1 MQPILPTANGTASVH
16 VILGLAA
23 QPYLN
28 QHRTDALE
36 SQLPGRLYSIL
47 GDFNTKT
54 ARGNDSASYPGIRR
68 MAGQRL
74 TGAAAQTEA
83 MRALAHSRAGI
94 ESSLA
99 PFEPR
104 STFEVWFST
113 FRGIEELIN
122 LPGEL
127 RGEPLLDEIGGL
139 ALLDMDGA
147 LRALP
152 SIKAGLES
160 RFSRL
165 VAKRLMQTL
174 IQLQAIA
181 MSFAMHQLPAA
192 RELATVGTAI
202 GYLQSRRRHLLAF
215 LHTIPGVCR
224 GTQRLHELDGLNQFL
239 YLIETAGLGTTSMHH
254 NLMLALV
261 YPDFALDVDAVGIL
275 ASHSFNGLD
284 ALFLEPERTA
294 ITEMADVDLSMVKRV
309 SVNRRLIFS
318 KAELENNLAL
328 IAAAYAEFNLHKTSF
343 GQLAAF
349 IRSLLSLVVDEYFV
363 RLTVKRFDELCSE
376 QKLPDALIRALVV
389 QGADYVDNTST
400 YAPFTRVGGDLVT
413 SITLLSRFANHWKN
427 VCLNRVR
434 RYQIRSGFIFE
445 KSVKAALRTQ
455 GFDVTEIKRVE
466 RAEFDVVATLDGVI
480 YNVQCKNNLVD
491 LNRIETDVRRFVRYN
506 RSLDLAYR
514 KALAK
519 ERAREQTLLRE
530 LGLTAIKHFIVS
542 RYPVATQ
549 NPYVLAFGEISRFRD
564 MAVGT

>member
-1 MQPILPTANGTASVH
+1 MP
-16 VILGLAA
+16 
-23 QPYLN
+23 
-28 QHRTDALE
+28 
-36 SQLPGRLYSIL
+36 
-47 GDFNTKT
+47 
-54 ARGNDSASYPGIRR
+54 
-68 MAGQRL
+68 GQRL
-74 TGAAAQTEA
+74 TGTAAETKVMQ
-83 MRALAHSRAGI
+83 ALAHSRAGI

-127 RGEPLLDEIGGL
+127 RCEPLLDEIEGL
-139 ALLDMDGA
+139 ALLDMGGV

-165 VAKRLMQTL
+165 VAQRLVHTL
-174 IQLQAIA
+174 IQLHAIA
-181 MSFAMHQLPAA
+181 TSFATHQLPAA
-192 RELATVGTAI
+192 QEMATVGTAI
-202 GYLQSRRRHLLAF
+202 GYLQSRRRHLLAL

-254 NLMLALV
+254 NLMLARV
-261 YPDFALDVDAVGIL
+261 YPDFALDIDEVGIL

-284 ALFLEPERTA
+284 SLFLEPERTA
-294 ITEMADVDLSMVKRV
+294 ITEMVDVDFSGVRRC
-309 SVNRRLIFS
+309 SVNRRLIVS

-328 IAAAYAEFNLHKTSF
+328 IAAAYVEFNLHETSY

-349 IRSLLSLVVDEYFV
+349 IRSLLPLVVDEYFV

-376 QKLPDALIRALVV
+376 QKLPDALRKALVV
-389 QGADYVDNTST
+389 ESADYVDNTST
-400 YAPFTRVGGDLVT
+400 YAPFTRTGGDLVT

-445 KSVKAALRTQ
+445 KSVKAALRAQ
-455 GFDVTEIKRVE
+455 GFDVTEIKRVG

-491 LNRIETDVRRFVRYN
+491 LNRIEADVRRFVRYN

-514 KALAK
+514 KALEK
-519 ERAREQTLLRE
+519 ERAREQTLLGE
-530 LGLTAIKHFIVS
+530 LGLTAIKHFVVS

-549 NPYVLAFGEISRFRD
+549 NPCVLAFGEISRFRSI
-564 MAVGT
+564 AVGT